1 MNKAEILK
9 SVHDKLSEKAVYLE
23 KLIAETRA
31 ANNETKSSMGDKYET
46 SREMVQQEINN
57 LQVQLND
64 ALKQLE
70 SLRTISDKPS
80 QKVERGALIQTVNG
94 FFYIS
99 VSAGEIVLDGK
110 KIFIISPE
118 SPLAQAMKGLEQKQ
132 SFMLNGKQNLI
143 ENIW

>member
-9 SVHDKLSEKAVYLE
+9 TVHDKLLEKVDYLQ

-46 SREMVQQEINN
+46 TREMVQQEINN

-64 ALKQLE
+64 VLKQLDT
-70 SLRTISDKPS
+70 LRTISDKPS
-80 QKVERGALIQTVNG
+80 QKVEKGAVVKTPSGL
-94 FFYIS
+94 FYIT
-99 VSAGEIVLDGK
+99 VSAGEIVLESQK
-110 KIFIISPE
+110 MYVISLE
-118 SPLAQAMKGLEQKQ
+118 SPLAQAMKGLTEKD
-132 SFMLNGKQNLI
+132 SFMLNGKRNFI